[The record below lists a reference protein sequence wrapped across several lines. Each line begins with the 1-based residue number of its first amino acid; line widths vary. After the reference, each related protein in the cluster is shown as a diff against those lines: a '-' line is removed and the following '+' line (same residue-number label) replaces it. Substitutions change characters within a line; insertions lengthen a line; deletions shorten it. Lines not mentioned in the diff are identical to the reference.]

1 MEGVGGKGPKRG
13 ESLRGRVYEDVL
25 GRIRRGEVGQD
36 DRLVDT
42 EIALRLG
49 VSRMPVRE
57 ALMQLV
63 SEGHLVG
70 TTRGFMRPRL
80 TLADVA
86 DVFEVRRLLEPR
98 AAAQA
103 AQILDAEGIRRL
115 RDALERAEAAVASGD
130 TEALFDA
137 NVDFRAAWMG
147 AVRNGRLAAAI
158 ARFVDHVQV
167 VRFATLTDPE
177 TQPIVAAGLRRLYE
191 AFAAR
196 DGVAA
201 HDRMARFIDT
211 AEERFGRVAAV
222 DADGTI
228 DFAGSVAA
236 ATLAPRAL
244 AG

>member
-1 MEGVGGKGPKRG
+1 MPRVTRRG
-13 ESLRGRVYEDVL
+13 DSLRGRVYAAMLD
-25 GRIRRGEVGQD
+25 RIRRGEIGQD

-42 EIALRLG
+42 DIAARLG

-103 AQILDAEGIRRL
+103 AQGLDADGIARL
-115 RDALERAEAAVASGD
+115 RAALERADAAVARRD
-130 TEALFDA
+130 AEALFDA
-137 NVDFRAAWMG
+137 NVAFRDAWMS
-147 AVRNGRLAAAI
+147 AVRNARLASAI
-158 ARFVDHVQV
+158 ARFIDHVQV
-167 VRFATLTDPE
+167 VRFATLSDPQ
-177 TQPIVAAGLRRLYE
+177 TQPIVAAGLRRLYD

-211 AEERFGRVAAV
+211 AEERFLRLAAV
-222 DADGTI
+222 GPDGTI

-236 ATLAPRAL
+236 AETPRAL